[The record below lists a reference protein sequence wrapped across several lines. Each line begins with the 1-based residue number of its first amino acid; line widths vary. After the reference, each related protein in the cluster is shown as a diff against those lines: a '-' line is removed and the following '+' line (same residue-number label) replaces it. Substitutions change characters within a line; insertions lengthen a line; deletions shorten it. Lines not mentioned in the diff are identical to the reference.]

1 MKWLHWVFIALVAT
15 LLVAVV
21 AMQIKADIA
30 AWRSDMPFW
39 LKWKLLFGRGMQLGI
54 ELAIQTYWYGM
65 RLRCF
70 SPGCQPMDGLGS
82 VIEGIRKYHN
92 ILIYNRELTDEE
104 VRDYEL
110 DRIPEEGY
118 VNANNT

>member
-1 MKWLHWVFIALVAT
+1 
-15 LLVAVV
+15 
-21 AMQIKADIA
+21 
-30 AWRSDMPFW
+30 
-39 LKWKLLFGRGMQLGI
+39 MQLGI

-65 RLRCF
+65 RLRGY
-70 SPGCQPMDGLGS
+70 SPGCQPMNGLEA